1 MNEPLYFTIAFFIW
15 LGLTAGIV
23 KIHKLKWPM
32 FEDREA
38 LIFPIAIALIIS
50 VAWVVALPIIAGIA
64 VMYGIVLLLL
74 KVIK

>member
-1 MNEPLYFTIAFFIW
+1 MNEPLYFTIAFLIW

-23 KIHKLKWPM
+23 KIHKLKWRM